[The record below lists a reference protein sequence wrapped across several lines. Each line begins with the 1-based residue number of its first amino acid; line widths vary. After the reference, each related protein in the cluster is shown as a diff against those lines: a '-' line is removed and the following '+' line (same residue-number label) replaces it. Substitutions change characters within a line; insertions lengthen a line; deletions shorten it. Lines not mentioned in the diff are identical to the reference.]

1 MIYTFVLR
9 WTILFMLKLWKLRY
23 FYIVFTGNLNLKPQ
37 KIVETTFYD
46 RLIYFSTCSFNAISL
61 STYTW
66 VPVGLI
72 NFSLQDLIRQCWHCK
87 TLSERKKSMLMRYE
101 KLYTCFLVV
110 VFHCIKIYSQMLRID
125 IEYI

>member
-1 MIYTFVLR
+1 MIYTFFLR

-46 RLIYFSTCSFNAISL
+46 RLIYFSTCSLNAISL

-66 VPVGLI
+66 VPVGQTLKI
-72 NFSLQDLIRQCWHCK
+72 NKFFVKRSYLSVLALQNPI
-87 TLSERKKSMLMRYE
+87 RKKEIYANEIRETIYVFLSCCFP
-101 KLYTCFLVV
+101 LYRNLFTNVA
-110 VFHCIKIYSQMLRID
+110 Y
-125 IEYI
+125 